1 MDSFIASLEKSK
13 DLEKLSDLLRVLI
26 YNSMLKLY
34 DTCKILITNTT
45 GKIKDFNRSCATPA
59 YIMYIDHGL
68 IVCGYQL
75 DFDDLSVKS
84 LTHFLF

>member
-1 MDSFIASLEKSK
+1 MDSFIASLERSK

-26 YNSMLKLY
+26 YIIMLKLY
-34 DTCKILITNTT
+34 DTCKTLIINTT
-45 GKIKDFNRSCATPA
+45 GKIKGFYRSCASPA
-59 YIMYIDHGL
+59 YVMYIDHGL

-75 DFDDLSVKS
+75 DFDDLSEKS